1 MATSAALQKCGKYDN
16 FGRDMQ
22 GRNIMKNKK
31 PVWQGILAGMVLCA
45 VLAVFVASKVADAQV
60 VTGSNMQQARVLQ
73 RAANLN
79 DIWEK
84 MNAMEERLVRIEQK
98 VDALNVD
105 MDVMRRVLKRLDRE
119 NR

>member
-1 MATSAALQKCGKYDN
+1 
-16 FGRDMQ
+16 
-22 GRNIMKNKK
+22 MKNKK
-31 PVWQGILAGMVLCA
+31 SIWQGILAGVILCA

-84 MNAMEERLVRIEQK
+84 MNVMEERLVRIEQK
-98 VDALNVD
+98 IDGLNVD